1 MADWKKVAVSGSDV
15 SQFNNDSGYIT
26 SATANHAFATAS
38 FNGTNLVANST
49 DGTLN
54 FTSGSGGQ
62 LGILITA
69 NAGTDTL
76 DFSLGANS
84 VKNAALVND
93 KVTLGTTDVVLGAA
107 GTTTIVGLTS
117 VTSTGFTGSL
127 SATSVLADGVTA
139 TTQTPGDNSTKVATT
154 AYVDTVATAADLD
167 LVGDGS
173 TSTAVDLDS
182 QTLTFTGN
190 DGLQLSASAQ
200 TITATI
206 ADLGIANAKLANS
219 TISGKQLGTQLDNL
233 TVDNATLNLNTGT
246 TYNGAAARTISIK
259 DGGVDT
265 DAIADSLGT
274 IGVNS
279 FTGSFSGSFTGDVD
293 INLAD
298 LTAGDGLSGTA
309 YDGNIARD
317 FTVQADGSTLTVGAG
332 GVKVADDGIT
342 ATQINGS
349 VAGDGLIG
357 AGGDPLIVR
366 ADTTTGGSTVP
377 VAVSANGVGLDLT
390 TIDGTGISI
399 QGGELIIDFTEAD
412 LTGLTAAGPD
422 QLSIS
427 SLSSVIASDGNNR
440 VITSDGDGTLTAEPN
455 FTFDGNLLTV
465 TGNELI
471 TGNLVVQGT
480 ASFQHNEEL
489 QIADRFILM
498 ASGSTTVGD
507 GGIVVQQATQN
518 IGELFAY
525 DSSTTRWALDSAFDA
540 SNTAFTPEAFM
551 AAVVEGTGTDPDAA
565 PARYD
570 KKGNIFVGTDE
581 GIWIYS

>member
-26 SATANHAFATAS
+26 SATSNHAFATAS
-38 FNGTNLVANST
+38 FNGIDLIADST

-84 VKNAALVND
+84 VKNAALLND
-93 KVTLGTTDVVLGAA
+93 SVTIGSTNVTLGAA

-117 VTSTGFTGSL
+117 VTSTGFTGTL
-127 SATSVLADGVTA
+127 SSTSTLADGVTA
-139 TTQTPGDNSTKVATT
+139 TTQTSGDNSTKVATT

-173 TSTAVDLDS
+173 TTTAVDLDS
-182 QTLTFTGN
+182 QTLTFAGQ

-206 ADLGIANAKLANS
+206 ADGGIANAKLANS
-219 TISGKQLGTQLDNL
+219 TISGIALGTNL
-233 TVDNATLNLNTGT
+233 APLRVDNVTLNFSDGGV
-246 TYNGAAARTISIK
+246 YSGSAAKIISIK

-293 INLAD
+293 INLDD
-298 LTAGDGLSGTA
+298 LTDGNGISNFT
-309 YDGNIARD
+309 YDGNAP
-317 FTVQADGSTLTVGAG
+317 A
-332 GVKVADDGIT
+332 
-342 ATQINGS
+342 S
-349 VAGDGLIG
+349 VA
-357 AGGDPLIVR
+357 VQ

-377 VAVSANGVGLDLT
+377 VAVSGNGVGLDLT
-390 TIDGTGISI
+390 TIDGAGISTS
-399 QGGELIIDFTEAD
+399 GGELIIDFTEAD

-427 SLSSVIASDGNNR
+427 SLSTIIESDGNDR
-440 VITSDGDGTLTAEPN
+440 VITSKGDGTLKAEPN
-455 FTFDGNLLTV
+455 FTFDGSLLTV

-471 TGNLVVQGT
+471 TGNLIVQGT

-525 DSSTTRWALDSAFDA
+525 DSSTTRWALDSAFNA

>member
-1 MADWKKVAVSGSDV
+1 MATWKKVAISGSDI
-15 SQFNNDSGYIT
+15 SQFNNDSGYLTAAT
-26 SATANHAFATAS
+26 SMDAFVTAS
-38 FNGTNLVANST
+38 FNGVNLLADSSQ
-49 DGTLN
+49 GTLN
-54 FTSGSGGQ
+54 FTSGSGGEA
-62 LGILITA
+62 GILITA
-69 NAGTDTL
+69 TAGTDTL

-84 VKNAALVND
+84 VPNAALVND
-93 KVTLGTTDVVLGAA
+93 KVTLGTTDVILGAA
-107 GTTTIVGLTS
+107 GTTTITGLTS
-117 VTSTGFTGSL
+117 VTSTGFTGTL
-127 SATSVLADGVTA
+127 SATSILADGVTA
-139 TTQTPGDNSTKVATT
+139 TTQISGDNSTKVATT
-154 AYVDTVATAADLD
+154 AYVDAVATAADLD
-167 LVGDGS
+167 LAGDGS
-173 TSTAVDLDS
+173 TTTAVDLDS

-206 ADLGIANAKLANS
+206 ANGGIANAKLANS
-219 TISGKQLGTQLDNL
+219 TISGKALGTNLDNL

-279 FTGSFSGSFTGDVD
+279 FTGSFSGSFTGDVN
-293 INLAD
+293 INLDD
-298 LTAGDGLSGTA
+298 LTDGNGISNFT
-309 YDGNIARD
+309 YDGNAPASVS
-317 FTVQADGSTLTVGAG
+317 VQ
-332 GVKVADDGIT
+332 
-342 ATQINGS
+342 
-349 VAGDGLIG
+349 
-357 AGGDPLIVR
+357 

-390 TIDGTGISI
+390 TIDGTGISTS
-399 QGGELIIDFTEAD
+399 GGELIIDFTEAD

-455 FTFDGNLLTV
+455 FTFDGTQLTV

-471 TGNLVVQGT
+471 TGNLIVQGT

-518 IGELFAY
+518 VGELFAF
-525 DSSTTRWALDSAFDA
+525 DSGTTRWALDSAFDA

-551 AAVVEGTGTDPDAA
+551 AAVVEGADDNPDNA

-570 KKGNIFVGTDE
+570 KKGNIFVGTTE
-581 GIWIYS
+581 GEIWIYG

>member
-54 FTSGSGGQ
+54 FTSGSGGEAG
-62 LGILITA
+62 LKITA
-69 NAGTDTL
+69 TAGTDTL

-84 VKNAALVND
+84 VPNAALAN
-93 KVTLGTTDVVLGAA
+93 KGVTVGTTLINLGSDA
-107 GTTTIVGLTS
+107 TTIVGLTS
-117 VTSTGFTGSL
+117 VTSTGFTGTL

-139 TTQTPGDNSTKVATT
+139 TTQTSGDNSTKVATT

-182 QTLTFTGN
+182 QTLTFTGQ

-206 ADLGIANAKLANS
+206 ADGGIANAKLANS
-219 TISGKQLGTQLDNL
+219 TISGKALGTNLDTL
-233 TVDNATLNLNTGT
+233 ATDNTTLEYTSAGF
-246 TYNGAAARTISIK
+246 YNGNQNKTIRIK

-317 FTVQADGSTLTVGAG
+317 FTV
-332 GVKVADDGIT
+332 KK
-342 ATQINGS
+342 
-349 VAGDGLIG
+349 
-357 AGGDPLIVR
+357 
-366 ADTTTGGSTVP
+366 DTTTGGSTVP
-377 VAVSANGVGLDLT
+377 VAVSGNGVGLDLT
-390 TIDGTGISI
+390 TIDGTGISVL
-399 QGGELIIDFTEAD
+399 GSELRIDFTEAD

-427 SLSSVIASDGNNR
+427 SLSTIIESDGNDR
-440 VITSDGDGTLTAEPN
+440 VITSKGDGTLKAEPN
-455 FTFDGNLLTV
+455 FTFDGSLLTV

-471 TGNLVVQGT
+471 TGNLIVQGT

-518 IGELFAY
+518 VGELFAY
-525 DSSTTRWALDSAFDA
+525 DSSTTRWALDSAFNA

-570 KKGNIFVGTDE
+570 KKGNMFVGTDE

>member
-26 SATANHAFATAS
+26 SATSNHAFATAS
-38 FNGTNLVANST
+38 FNGINLVANST

-54 FTSGSGGQ
+54 FTSGSGGEAG
-62 LGILITA
+62 LKITA
-69 NAGTDTL
+69 TAGTDTL

-84 VKNAALVND
+84 VPNAALAN
-93 KVTLGTTDVVLGAA
+93 KGVTVGTTLINLGSDA
-107 GTTTIVGLTS
+107 TTITGLTS
-117 VTSTGFTGSL
+117 VTSTGFTGTL
-127 SATSVLADGVTA
+127 SSTSTLADGVTA

-182 QTLTFTGN
+182 QTLTFTGQ

-206 ADLGIANAKLANS
+206 ADGGIANAKLANS
-219 TISGKQLGTQLDNL
+219 TISGKALGTDLAPL
-233 TVDNATLNLNTGT
+233 RVDNATLNFTDGGVYSGSAT
-246 TYNGAAARTISIK
+246 KIISIK

-293 INLAD
+293 INLDD
-298 LTAGDGLSGTA
+298 LTDGNGISNFT
-309 YDGNIARD
+309 YDGNAPASVS
-317 FTVQADGSTLTVGAG
+317 VQ
-332 GVKVADDGIT
+332 
-342 ATQINGS
+342 
-349 VAGDGLIG
+349 
-357 AGGDPLIVR
+357 

-377 VAVSANGVGLDLT
+377 VAVSGNGVGLDLT
-390 TIDGTGISI
+390 TIDGTGISTS
-399 QGGELIIDFTEAD
+399 GGELIIDFTEAD

-427 SLSSVIASDGNNR
+427 SLSSVIATDGVNR
-440 VITSDGDGTLTAEPN
+440 VLTSDGDGTLTAEPN
-455 FTFDGNLLTV
+455 FIFDGTQLTV

-471 TGNLVVQGT
+471 TGNLIVQGT

-525 DSSTTRWALDSAFDA
+525 DSSTTRWALDSAFNA

-551 AAVVEGTGTDPDAA
+551 AAVVEGAGTDPDAA

-570 KKGNIFVGTDE
+570 KKGNMFVGTDE

>member
-26 SATANHAFATAS
+26 SATSNHAFATAS
-38 FNGTNLVANST
+38 FNGIDLIADST

-84 VKNAALVND
+84 VKNAALLND
-93 KVTLGTTDVVLGAA
+93 SVTIGSTNVTLGAA

-117 VTSTGFTGSL
+117 VTSTGFTGTL
-127 SATSVLADGVTA
+127 SSTSTLADGVTA
-139 TTQTPGDNSTKVATT
+139 TTQTSGDNSTKVATT

-173 TSTAVDLDS
+173 TTTAVDLDS
-182 QTLTFTGN
+182 QTLTFAGQ

-206 ADLGIANAKLANS
+206 ADGGIANAKLANS
-219 TISGKQLGTQLDNL
+219 TISGIALGTNL
-233 TVDNATLNLNTGT
+233 APLRVDNVTLNFSDGGV
-246 TYNGAAARTISIK
+246 YSGSAAKIISIK

-293 INLAD
+293 INLDD
-298 LTAGDGLSGTA
+298 LTDGNGISNFT
-309 YDGNIARD
+309 YDGNAP
-317 FTVQADGSTLTVGAG
+317 A
-332 GVKVADDGIT
+332 
-342 ATQINGS
+342 S
-349 VAGDGLIG
+349 VA
-357 AGGDPLIVR
+357 VQ

-377 VAVSANGVGLDLT
+377 VAVSGNGVGLDLT
-390 TIDGTGISI
+390 TIDGAGISVL
-399 QGGELIIDFTEAD
+399 GSELRIDFTEAD

-427 SLSSVIASDGNNR
+427 SLSSVIGSDGNDR
-440 VITSDGDGTLTAEPN
+440 VITSKGDGTLIAEPN
-455 FTFDGNLLTV
+455 FTFDGSLLTV

-471 TGNLVVQGT
+471 TGNLIVQGT

-507 GGIVVQQATQN
+507 GGIVVQQTTQN
-518 IGELFAY
+518 VGELFAY
-525 DSSTTRWALDSAFDA
+525 DSSTTRWALDSAFNA

-551 AAVVEGTGTDPDAA
+551 AAVVEGADDDPDNA

-570 KKGNIFVGTDE
+570 KKGNIFVGATE
-581 GIWIYS
+581 GEIWIYG

>member
-1 MADWKKVAVSGSDV
+1 MADWKKVAVSGSDI

-38 FNGTNLVANST
+38 FNGTNLVANSS

-54 FTSGSGGQ
+54 FTSGSGGTN
-62 LGILITA
+62 GILITA
-69 NAGTDTL
+69 TAGTDTL
-76 DFSLGANS
+76 DFSLGADS
-84 VKNAALVND
+84 VPNAALVND
-93 KVTLGTTDVVLGAA
+93 KITLGTTDVVLGAA
-107 GTTTIVGLTS
+107 GTTTITGLTS
-117 VTSTGFTGSL
+117 VTSTGFTGTL
-127 SATSVLADGVTA
+127 SSTSTLADGVTA

-182 QTLTFTGN
+182 QTLTFTGQ

-206 ADLGIANAKLANS
+206 ADGGIANAKLANS

-293 INLAD
+293 INLDD
-298 LTAGDGLSGTA
+298 LTDGNGISNFT
-309 YDGNIARD
+309 YDGNTPASVS
-317 FTVQADGSTLTVGAG
+317 VQ
-332 GVKVADDGIT
+332 
-342 ATQINGS
+342 
-349 VAGDGLIG
+349 
-357 AGGDPLIVR
+357 

-390 TIDGTGISI
+390 TIDGTGISTS
-399 QGGELIIDFTEAD
+399 GGELIIDFTEAD

-471 TGNLVVQGT
+471 TGNLIVQGT

-525 DSSTTRWALDSAFDA
+525 DSSTTRWALDSAFNA

>member
-349 VAGDGLIG
+349 VAGDGLRG
-357 AGGDPLIVR
+357 AGGDPLTVY

-377 VAVSANGVGLDLT
+377 VSVGANGVGLDLT

-465 TGNELI
+465 TGM
-471 TGNLVVQGT
+471 NL
-480 ASFQHNEEL
+480 L
-489 QIADRFILM
+489 QVI
-498 ASGSTTVGD
+498 
-507 GGIVVQQATQN
+507 
-518 IGELFAY
+518 
-525 DSSTTRWALDSAFDA
+525 
-540 SNTAFTPEAFM
+540 
-551 AAVVEGTGTDPDAA
+551 
-565 PARYD
+565 
-570 KKGNIFVGTDE
+570 
-581 GIWIYS
+581 

>member
-1 MADWKKVAVSGSDV
+1 MADWKKVAVSGSDI

-26 SATANHAFATAS
+26 SATSNHAFATAS

-84 VKNAALVND
+84 VKNAALLND
-93 KVTLGTTDVVLGAA
+93 SVTIGSTEINLGATA
-107 GTTTIVGLTS
+107 TTITGLTS
-117 VTSTGFTGSL
+117 VTSTGFTGTL

-139 TTQTPGDNSTKVATT
+139 TTQTAGDSSTKVATT
-154 AYVDTVATAADLD
+154 AFVAAAATAADLD

-173 TSTAVDLDS
+173 TTTAVDLDS
-182 QTLTFTGN
+182 QTLTFAGQ

-206 ADLGIANAKLANS
+206 ANGGIANAKLANS
-219 TISGKQLGTQLDNL
+219 TISGKALGTQLDNL
-233 TVDNATLNLNTGT
+233 IVDNATLNLNTGT

-265 DAIADSLGT
+265 AAIADSLGT
-274 IGVNS
+274 LGVNQ

-298 LTAGDGLSGTA
+298 LTDGFGISNFT
-309 YDGNIARD
+309 YDGNAPASVS
-317 FTVQADGSTLTVGAG
+317 VQADS
-332 GVKVADDGIT
+332 
-342 ATQINGS
+342 
-349 VAGDGLIG
+349 
-357 AGGDPLIVR
+357 
-366 ADTTTGGSTVP
+366 TTGGNTVP
-377 VAVSANGVGLDLT
+377 VAVSSNGVGLDLS
-390 TIDGTGISI
+390 TIDGTGISVFES
-399 QGGELIIDFTEAD
+399 ELRIDFRQAD

-427 SLSSVIASDGNNR
+427 SLSTVIATDGANR
-440 VITSDGDGTLTAEPN
+440 ILTSDGDGTLTAEPN
-455 FTFDGNLLTV
+455 FTFNGTDLLV
-465 TGNELI
+465 TGNERI
-471 TGNLVVQGT
+471 TGNLVVEGT
-480 ASFQHNEEL
+480 ASFQNQENL
-489 QIADRFILM
+489 QVADRFILM
-498 ASGSTTVGD
+498 ASGSATAGD
-507 GGIVVQQATQN
+507 GGIVVQQGTQDV
-518 IGELFAY
+518 GELFGFDANL
-525 DSSTTRWALDSAFDA
+525 TRWAITSSFDA
-540 SNTAFTPEAFM
+540 SLSTFVPDAFM
-551 AAVVEGTGTDPDAA
+551 ATAIEGAGIDPDAT

>member
-26 SATANHAFATAS
+26 SATSNHAFATAS
-38 FNGTNLVANST
+38 FNGIDLIADST

-54 FTSGSGGQ
+54 FTSGSGGEAG
-62 LGILITA
+62 LKITA
-69 NAGTDTL
+69 TAGTDTL

-84 VKNAALVND
+84 VPNAALAN
-93 KVTLGTTDVVLGAA
+93 KGVTVGTTTINLGSDA
-107 GTTTIVGLTS
+107 TTIVGLTS
-117 VTSTGFTGSL
+117 VTSTGFTGTL
-127 SATSVLADGVTA
+127 SATSVLANGVTA
-139 TTQTPGDNSTKVATT
+139 TTQTSGDNSTKVATT

-173 TSTAVDLDS
+173 TTTAVDLDS
-182 QTLTFTGN
+182 QTLTFAGQ

-206 ADLGIANAKLANS
+206 ADGGIANAKLANS
-219 TISGKQLGTQLDNL
+219 TISGKALGTQLDNL

-279 FTGSFSGSFTGDVD
+279 FTGSFSGSFSGDVD
-293 INLAD
+293 INLDD
-298 LTAGDGLSGTA
+298 LTDGNGISNFT
-309 YDGNIARD
+309 YDGNAP
-317 FTVQADGSTLTVGAG
+317 A
-332 GVKVADDGIT
+332 
-342 ATQINGS
+342 S
-349 VAGDGLIG
+349 VA
-357 AGGDPLIVR
+357 VQ

-377 VAVSANGVGLDLT
+377 VAVSGNGVGLDLT
-390 TIDGTGISI
+390 TIDGAGISVL
-399 QGGELIIDFTEAD
+399 GSELRIDFTEAD

-427 SLSSVIASDGNNR
+427 SLSSVIGSDGNDR
-440 VITSDGDGTLTAEPN
+440 VITSKGDGTLKAEPN
-455 FTFDGNLLTV
+455 FTFDGSLLTV

-471 TGNLVVQGT
+471 TGNLIVQGT

-507 GGIVVQQATQN
+507 GGIVVQQTTQN
-518 IGELFAY
+518 VGELFAY
-525 DSSTTRWALDSAFDA
+525 DSSTTRWALDSAFNA

-551 AAVVEGTGTDPDAA
+551 AAVVEGADDDPDNA

-570 KKGNIFVGTDE
+570 KKGNIFVGATE
-581 GIWIYS
+581 GEIWIYG

>member
-38 FNGTNLVANST
+38 FNGIDLVANST

-54 FTSGSGGQ
+54 FTSGSGGEAG
-62 LGILITA
+62 LKITA
-69 NAGTDTL
+69 TAGTDTL
-76 DFSLGANS
+76 DFSLGADS
-84 VKNAALVND
+84 VPNAALVND
-93 KVTLGTTDVVLGAA
+93 KITLGTTDVVLGAA
-107 GTTTIVGLTS
+107 GTTTITGLTS
-117 VTSTGFTGSL
+117 VTSTVFSGSL
-127 SATSVLADGVTA
+127 SSTSTLADGVTA

-182 QTLTFTGN
+182 QTLTFAGQ

-219 TISGKQLGTQLDNL
+219 TISGISLGQNLFDLSADN
-233 TVDNATLNLNTGT
+233 DTLEYTFGSD
-246 TYNGAAARTISIK
+246 YNGNASRTLRIK

-298 LTAGDGLSGTA
+298 LTAGDGISNFT
-309 YDGNIARD
+309 YDGNAP
-317 FTVQADGSTLTVGAG
+317 A
-332 GVKVADDGIT
+332 
-342 ATQINGS
+342 S
-349 VAGDGLIG
+349 VA
-357 AGGDPLIVR
+357 VQ

-377 VAVSANGVGLDLT
+377 VAVSGNGVGLDLT
-390 TIDGTGISI
+390 TIDGTGISTS
-399 QGGELIIDFTEAD
+399 GGELIIDFTEAD
-412 LTGLTAAGPD
+412 LTGLTAAGAD

-427 SLSSVIASDGNNR
+427 SLSSVIATDGANR
-440 VITSDGDGTLTAEPN
+440 VLTSDGDGTLTAEPN
-455 FTFDGNLLTV
+455 FTFTGSLLTV

-471 TGNLVVQGT
+471 TGNLIVQGT

-525 DSSTTRWALDSAFDA
+525 DSSTTRWALDSAFNA

-551 AAVVEGTGTDPDAA
+551 AAVVEGADDDPDNA

-570 KKGNIFVGTDE
+570 KKGNIFVGATE
-581 GIWIYS
+581 GEIWIYG

>member
-26 SATANHAFATAS
+26 SATSNHAFATAS
-38 FNGTNLVANST
+38 FNGIDLIADST

-54 FTSGSGGQ
+54 FTSGSGGEAG
-62 LGILITA
+62 LKITA
-69 NAGTDTL
+69 TAGTDTL

-84 VKNAALVND
+84 VPNAALAN
-93 KVTLGTTDVVLGAA
+93 KGVTVGTTLINLGSDA
-107 GTTTIVGLTS
+107 TIIAGLTS
-117 VTSTGFTGSL
+117 VTSTGFTGTL

-139 TTQTPGDNSTKVATT
+139 TTQTANDNSTKVATT
-154 AYVDTVATAADLD
+154 AYVDTAATAADLD
-167 LVGDGS
+167 LAGDGS
-173 TSTAVDLDS
+173 TTTAVDLDS
-182 QTLTFTGN
+182 QTLTFTGQ

-206 ADLGIANAKLANS
+206 ADGGIANAKLANS
-219 TISGKQLGTQLDNL
+219 TISGKALGTQLDNL

-293 INLAD
+293 INLD
-298 LTAGDGLSGTA
+298 NLTDGNGISNFT
-309 YDGNIARD
+309 YDGNAP
-317 FTVQADGSTLTVGAG
+317 A
-332 GVKVADDGIT
+332 
-342 ATQINGS
+342 S
-349 VAGDGLIG
+349 VA
-357 AGGDPLIVR
+357 VQ

-377 VAVSANGVGLDLT
+377 VAVSGNGVGLDLT
-390 TIDGTGISI
+390 TIDGAGISVL
-399 QGGELIIDFTEAD
+399 GSELRIDFTEAD

-427 SLSSVIASDGNNR
+427 SLSTIIESDGNDR
-440 VITSDGDGTLTAEPN
+440 VITSKGDGTLKAEPN
-455 FTFDGNLLTV
+455 FTFDGSLLTV

-471 TGNLVVQGT
+471 TGNLIVQGT

-525 DSSTTRWALDSAFDA
+525 DSSTTRWALDSAFNA

-551 AAVVEGTGTDPDAA
+551 AAVVEGADDDPDNA

-570 KKGNIFVGTDE
+570 KKGNIFVGATE
-581 GIWIYS
+581 GEIWIYG